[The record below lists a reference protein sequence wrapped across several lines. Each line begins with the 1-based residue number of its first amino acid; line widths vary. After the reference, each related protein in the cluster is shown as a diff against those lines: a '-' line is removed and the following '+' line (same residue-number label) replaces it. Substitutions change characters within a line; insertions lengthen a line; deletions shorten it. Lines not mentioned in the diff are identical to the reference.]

1 VNGQTII
8 ILQIEPL
15 RTKVREHFGCPDL
28 EGAYME
34 QEGSSG
40 SVGTH
45 FERRV
50 FFNDVKTFLSIYF
63 E

>member
-1 VNGQTII
+1 MNGQTII

-28 EGAYME
+28 EGAFME
-34 QEGSSG
+34 QEGGSG
-40 SVGTH
+40 SVGSH

-50 FFNDVKTFLSIYF
+50 FFNDVKYF
-63 E
+63 INLF